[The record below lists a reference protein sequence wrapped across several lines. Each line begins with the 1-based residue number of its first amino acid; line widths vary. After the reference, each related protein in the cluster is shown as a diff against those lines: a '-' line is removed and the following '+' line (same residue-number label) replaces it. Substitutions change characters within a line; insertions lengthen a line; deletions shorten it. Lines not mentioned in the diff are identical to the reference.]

1 MTRTTSTSTG
11 DAGTMG
17 SFVPFGHPS
26 PMLDHLGDLRR
37 HAADGTRFGFLVDEP
52 KLNGRRLLH
61 AGAVSTIADVVIGH
75 ALAAASDPPA
85 RYVTTSLE
93 VHFVGTGREGEWIDV
108 TVTPVRIGRR
118 LAVGTA
124 AFTAAGR
131 TVGFATAAFMPPA

>member
-1 MTRTTSTSTG
+1 MTTTTSTSTG
-11 DAGTMG
+11 EDGTIG

-37 HAADGTRFGFLVDEP
+37 HATDSTRFGFLVDEP

-75 ALAAASDPPA
+75 ALAAMGERPA
-85 RYVTTSLE
+85 RYVTTSLD
-93 VHFVGTGREGEWIDV
+93 VHFVGTGREGDWVEV
-108 TVTPVRIGRR
+108 TVSPVRIGRR
-118 LAVGTA
+118 LAVGMAT
-124 AFTAAGR
+124 FTVAGR